1 MRNRRSHTPG
11 LTVLELMV
19 VLAILGMSVM
29 LVRGGFRAL
38 TKADLVEDA
47 NDLAAIMRRASQ
59 LAVEHGEMHR
69 VVIRMDPPN
78 PRPKDWWDYGV
89 EVCQGTTTVM
99 RNEALRVDE
108 VQAKEAVERGK
119 QKLET
124 LPSDALAV
132 GDPDEAMK
140 RAIAIAGH
148 HVADRMCVP
157 AQDSI
162 TGDSKKRPWV
172 RRVHHGTKLGKVAV
186 QHIDDVQDK
195 GEVAIFFFP
204 NGSAEKAVIEV
215 TDGDDTYS
223 VLVHGLT
230 GRVELKDK
238 VLPDLDDHM
247 MRNAMGDKDEKRENE

>member
-1 MRNRRSHTPG
+1 MRTRRPHTG

-19 VLAILGMSVM
+19 VLAILGLSVM
-29 LVRGGFRAL
+29 LIRGGFRAL

-47 NDLAAIMRRASQ
+47 NDLSAIMRRASQ

-69 VVIRMDPPN
+69 VVIRLDPPN
-78 PRPKDWWDYGV
+78 PKPKDWWDYSV

-108 VQAKEAVERGK
+108 DQAKQAAERGK

-124 LPSDALAV
+124 LPNDALAV

-140 RAIAIAGH
+140 RATAIAGH

-172 RRVHHGTKLGKVAV
+172 RRVHNGTKLGKVAV
-186 QHIDDVQDK
+186 QHVDDVQDK
-195 GEVAIFFFP
+195 GEVAIFFYP

-223 VLVHGLT
+223 ILVHGLT
-230 GRVELKDK
+230 GRVELRDK
-238 VLPDLDDHM
+238 VLPDIDDHM
-247 MRNAMGDKDEKRENE
+247 MRNAMGDKDEKRESE